1 MGLFDWFSKNDSVDD
16 TESSVIV
23 KSLRSKGGSRS
34 VIPITVRDIRKGSV
48 KDSRGYENDVVLF
61 LRKNKATRPK
71 TAKRTVLEETKDYK
85 IVRFEK

>member
-23 KSLRSKGGSRS
+23 KRLRSKGGSRS

-61 LRKNKATRPK
+61 L
-71 TAKRTVLEETKDYK
+71 
-85 IVRFEK
+85 

>member
-1 MGLFDWFSKNDSVDD
+1 MGLFEWFSKNDSVDD
-16 TESSVIV
+16 TESSVVV

-71 TAKRTVLEETKDYK
+71 TAKRTLLEETKDYK

>member
-1 MGLFDWFSKNDSVDD
+1 MGLLDWFSNKDSMED

-23 KSLRSKGGSRS
+23 KNLRSKGYGRNL
-34 VIPITVRDIRKGSV
+34 IPITVRDIRKGSV

-71 TAKRTVLEETKDYK
+71 TAKRTLLEETKDYK

>member
-1 MGLFDWFSKNDSVDD
+1 MGLFEWFSKNDSVDD
-16 TESSVIV
+16 TESSVVV

-71 TAKRTVLEETKDYK
+71 TAKRELLEETKDYK